1 MRNTY
6 LKEIRHDFKD
16 SRFFYGKNRV
26 MAKALGTTA
35 EEEYKE
41 GLSAIAKVITK
52 SEWVRIWWLMWIY
65 IDLGIVKWSRSS
77 FHQQATWGSKD
88 IFCWICEAWLC
99 SFRSHRYWDHHT
111 SWGTCQAWSW
121 PHASQHG
128 TSYQISRYA
137 HCVKERYCYI
147 ACSLYHL
154 YGRWNS
160 FNKSSS
166 SV

>member
-52 SEWVRIWWLMWIY
+52 SGLDEDLM
-65 IDLGIVKWSRSS
+65 IDGDL
-77 FHQQATWGSKD
+77 H
-88 IFCWICEAWLC
+88 
-99 SFRSHRYWDHHT
+99 
-111 SWGTCQAWSW
+111 
-121 PHASQHG
+121 
-128 TSYQISRYA
+128 
-137 HCVKERYCYI
+137 
-147 ACSLYHL
+147 
-154 YGRWNS
+154 
-160 FNKSSS
+160 
-166 SV
+166 